1 MTKKQQ
7 PIEPDVSVLAE
18 PQDYD
23 SVPPPVDRVN
33 LAAKFPVLLESGVL
47 LPDGSF
53 RPGHLEHVKRYYT
66 ADPREA
72 WRLFNDEM
80 TYIVVAMPEVLS
92 D

>member
-7 PIEPDVSVLAE
+7 PIEPDVDALAE

-23 SVPPPVDRVN
+23 SVPPPVDKAN
-33 LAAKFPVLLESGVL
+33 LAARFPALLESGVL

-53 RPGHLEHVKRYYT
+53 RPGHLEHVKRHYT
-66 ADPREA
+66 ADPRAA